1 MFPSRSGLIARASQ
15 AMPGYRRQQRR
26 VIGFFIASLCA
37 MVSLFG
43 WLLTGQYEQEIRA
56 AEARAVARSN
66 VVTEWAKGVFGQSG
80 QALFILAQQMES
92 HAFTSPE
99 DMANIQ
105 RTVEAFTGYMPLINE
120 LGILNAQ
127 GRVWVSSSH
136 NRHAGLD
143 VSDTSFFRSFQ
154 QGQQLE
160 LVTPL
165 YWSDEDE
172 QFYLYHA
179 RRINDENERFKGI
192 VVARL
197 VPQTLMDAL
206 QQMRV
211 YDGESMS
218 LVDASLRLIARQPIP
233 TQQTV
238 VGMQIDDPAT
248 QQWLTTQET
257 AQTFTARSPFDGR
270 ERLFHMQRAGSYP
283 VLVVVGVDVEK
294 QLAGW
299 RQRSWVLTI
308 VMAVIVLLGAWG
320 LRHYLNR
327 LALTDQLR
335 SREARMDALINS
347 LQDLIVV
354 FDGKGRFRYIHAIEK
369 DKRLLGS
376 QQALGQHYHQVLP
389 SPLAHTFDAVFQK
402 VKHSRQVAT
411 FEYPLMLDRQ
421 PRYFHATVSP
431 LASTTNDF
439 EGVLSVTRDIT
450 NAKQAEVE
458 LQIAAAA
465 FQAHLGIMVTDAR
478 GNILKVND
486 TFKRITG
493 YSDAEV
499 VGKNPRMFSSGH
511 HNAAFYRRLW
521 RSVLATGSWEGEI
534 WNQRKNG
541 ELFPEWLTISAV
553 YGAEGELTHY
563 VATMSDISERKA
575 AEQEIHQ
582 LAFYD
587 PLTGFANRRLFMDRV
602 GNALKELNR
611 HQRCGAL
618 LLIDI
623 DNFNHVNDTLGHHA
637 GDQLLQSIARR
648 FGQMLRDTDTL
659 ARLGSD
665 EFAVLIEGVDGSPRQ
680 TQKLAEHIAQK
691 LLSALDEPV
700 NVGEE
705 NALVT
710 ASVGITIVADSQR
723 SAEDYLQQVDMA
735 LSQAKGSGRQA
746 LRFFDPSMQ
755 AALLAK
761 VKLEAELRQALEN
774 QQWRLYYQ
782 PQVDRHGTFTGVEAL
797 LRWEHP
803 ERGVVAPGEFIPLL
817 ESTGLINDVGE
828 WVLEEACQQLARW
841 AESPR
846 LAPLTISV
854 NISPLQ
860 FREADFLTRVEEV
873 FQRTQAPLAQLKL
886 EVTESLFVEAR
897 DDARDKMLSL
907 KALGVRF
914 SLDDFGTG
922 YSSLAYLAQLPL
934 DQLKIDQSFVQQVL
948 ESKANAAIVE
958 STIALAKSLN
968 LDIIAEGVET
978 TPQQAWLMAHGCHAF
993 QGYLFGRPVPV
1004 QEFETMLLA
1013 QTHP

>member
-1 MFPSRSGLIARASQ
+1 MLVFSKSDIKPSESYEEGLV
-15 AMPGYRRQQRR
+15 RQKRR
-26 VIGFFIASLCA
+26 VTAFCVAALLIVGCL
-37 MVSLFG
+37 MV
-43 WLLTGQYEQEIRA
+43 WLLQSQYEQELRS
-56 AEARAVARSN
+56 AEGRAVARAHI
-66 VVTEWAKGVFGQSG
+66 VTEWVEGLLRQSD
-80 QALFILAQQMES
+80 QALHNVAVLQMEP
-92 HAFTSPE
+92 T
-99 DMANIQ
+99 
-105 RTVEAFTGYMPLINE
+105 
-120 LGILNAQ
+120 
-127 GRVWVSSSH
+127 
-136 NRHAGLD
+136 
-143 VSDTSFFRSFQ
+143 
-154 QGQQLE
+154 
-160 LVTPL
+160 
-165 YWSDEDE
+165 
-172 QFYLYHA
+172 
-179 RRINDENERFKGI
+179 
-192 VVARL
+192 
-197 VPQTLMDAL
+197 
-206 QQMRV
+206 
-211 YDGESMS
+211 
-218 LVDASLRLIARQPIP
+218 IP
-233 TQQTV
+233 
-238 VGMQIDDPAT
+238 PAT
-248 QQWLTTQET
+248 VQQAIASFVQNSPLFDQINVFDAEGTLTLSGSSLQELPGSHPSLSQWLTTEAESSSTVLSSQLTVEDGSLYLYHIRQFNNDFDSPGSYVAARLLPSVFSNALNAMRAYPGENLVLLDENLHVLASHVGSRENFDPGRVIASDTPLQEGVT
-257 AQTFTARSPFDGR
+257 PLSFVSPFDQRDHWLLVQPIGHSLKVAISVSPHLFLAQW
-270 ERLFHMQRAGSYP
+270 RLRA
-283 VLVVVGVDVEK
+283 
-294 QLAGW
+294 
-299 RQRSWVLTI
+299 T
-308 VMAVIVLLGAWG
+308 VLLSVFVIIVALAVWG
-320 LRHYLNR
+320 VRHYLNR
-327 LALTDQLR
+327 VALSYRLQ
-335 SREARMDALINS
+335 SREAQMEALVNS
-347 LQDLIVV
+347 LQDLIFV
-354 FDGKGRFRYIHAIEK
+354 FDSQGRFTYIHAIQK
-369 DKRLLGS
+369 DKLLLDS
-376 QQALGQHYHQVLP
+376 EKVLGRHYREVLP
-389 SPLAHTFDAVFQK
+389 AEISTSFDAIF
-402 VKHSRQVAT
+402 SQVQASGQVVT
-411 FEYPLMLDRQ
+411 FEYPLLLSGER
-421 PRYFHATVSP
+421 RYFHATLSP
-431 LASTTNDF
+431 LSNTAERF

-450 NAKQAEVE
+450 DAKQAEVE

-493 YSDAEV
+493 YSDDEV

-521 RSVLATGSWEGEI
+521 KRVVANGSWEGEI

-602 GNALKELNR
+602 GSALKELNR

-623 DNFNHVNDTLGHHA
+623 DNFNHVNDTLGYHA
-637 GDQLLQSIARR
+637 GDQLLQGVALR

-680 TQKLAEHIAQK
+680 TQRLAEHIARK
-691 LLSALDEPV
+691 LLAALDEPV
-700 NVGEE
+700 HIGEE
-705 NALVT
+705 SAVVT
-710 ASVGITIVADSQR
+710 ASVGVTIISDSQR
-723 SAEDYLQQVDMA
+723 SADDYLQQVDMA

-755 AALLAK
+755 AALHAK

-774 QQWRLYYQ
+774 QQWRLHYQ
-782 PQVDRHGTFTGVEAL
+782 PQVDRHGSFTGVEAL

-803 ERGVVAPGEFIPLL
+803 ERGLVSPAEFIPLL

-841 AESPR
+841 VYSPQ
-846 LAPLTISV
+846 LSQLTISV

-860 FREADFLTRVEEV
+860 FRETDFLTRVEQV
-873 FQRTQAPLAQLKL
+873 FHHTQAPLAQLKL

-978 TPQQAWLMAHGCHAF
+978 EAQQAWLMAHGCHAF
-993 QGYLFGRPVPV
+993 QGYLFGRPVSV
-1004 QEFETMLLA
+1004 SDIEAAVSA
-1013 QTHP
+1013 QSRH

>member
-1 MFPSRSGLIARASQ
+1 M
-15 AMPGYRRQQRR
+15 
-26 VIGFFIASLCA
+26 
-37 MVSLFG
+37 
-43 WLLTGQYEQEIRA
+43 
-56 AEARAVARSN
+56 
-66 VVTEWAKGVFGQSG
+66 
-80 QALFILAQQMES
+80 
-92 HAFTSPE
+92 
-99 DMANIQ
+99 
-105 RTVEAFTGYMPLINE
+105 
-120 LGILNAQ
+120 
-127 GRVWVSSSH
+127 
-136 NRHAGLD
+136 
-143 VSDTSFFRSFQ
+143 
-154 QGQQLE
+154 
-160 LVTPL
+160 
-165 YWSDEDE
+165 
-172 QFYLYHA
+172 
-179 RRINDENERFKGI
+179 
-192 VVARL
+192 
-197 VPQTLMDAL
+197 
-206 QQMRV
+206 
-211 YDGESMS
+211 
-218 LVDASLRLIARQPIP
+218 
-233 TQQTV
+233 
-238 VGMQIDDPAT
+238 
-248 QQWLTTQET
+248 
-257 AQTFTARSPFDGR
+257 
-270 ERLFHMQRAGSYP
+270 
-283 VLVVVGVDVEK
+283 
-294 QLAGW
+294 
-299 RQRSWVLTI
+299 
-308 VMAVIVLLGAWG
+308 
-320 LRHYLNR
+320 
-327 LALTDQLR
+327 
-335 SREARMDALINS
+335 
-347 LQDLIVV
+347 
-354 FDGKGRFRYIHAIEK
+354 
-369 DKRLLGS
+369 
-376 QQALGQHYHQVLP
+376 
-389 SPLAHTFDAVFQK
+389 
-402 VKHSRQVAT
+402 
-411 FEYPLMLDRQ
+411 
-421 PRYFHATVSP
+421 
-431 LASTTNDF
+431 
-439 EGVLSVTRDIT
+439 TRDIT
-450 NAKQAEVE
+450 DAKQAEVE

-493 YSDAEV
+493 YNDEEV

-521 RSVLATGSWEGEI
+521 RSVLATGNWEGEI

-602 GNALKELNR
+602 GTALKELNR

-637 GDQLLQSIARR
+637 GDQLLQCVARR

-680 TQKLAEHIAQK
+680 TQRLAEHIAQK
-691 LLSALDEPV
+691 LLAALDEPV
-700 NVGEE
+700 HIGEE
-705 NALVT
+705 SALVT
-710 ASVGITIVADSQR
+710 ASVGITIVSDSQR
-723 SAEDYLQQVDMA
+723 SADDYLQQVDMA

-755 AALLAK
+755 AALHAK

-782 PQVDRHGTFTGVEAL
+782 PQVDRHGSFTGVEAL

-803 ERGVVAPGEFIPLL
+803 ERGLVSPAEFIPLL

-841 AESPR
+841 VHSPQ
-846 LAPLTISV
+846 LSQLTISV

-860 FREADFLTRVEEV
+860 FRETDFLTRVEQV
-873 FQRTQAPLAQLKL
+873 FHHTQAPLAQLKL

-978 TPQQAWLMAHGCHAF
+978 EAQQAWLMAHGCHAF
-993 QGYLFGRPVPV
+993 QGYLFGRPVSV
-1004 QEFETMLLA
+1004 SDIEAAVSA
-1013 QTHP
+1013 QSRH